1 MKRPFK
7 KIGLIC
13 TVLVFSP
20 FIFSFPLQVNQQQ
33 LIKAT
38 TQNNVVSPN
47 NNEELLKPSNWIAR
61 GGCWDFSSKN
71 FFSRGYR
78 GGNIAYYKKQDYKNF
93 TYEVKVMKI
102 AEDGPLGIIFRY
114 DDARDEGYV
123 FAVMPHGEYFLST
136 FIGQSDVYLK
146 RGATAH
152 LNEEMNTWNTLKIV
166 VNGAKFDCYI
176 NGSFLVSVT
185 DQTYSVGKIGLCN
198 SPDPRQIAKFEV
210 ISLIEH

>member
-1 MKRPFK
+1 MKQAFK
-7 KIGLIC
+7 NIVLIC
-13 TVLVFSP
+13 TMLVFIP
-20 FIFSFPLQVNQQQ
+20 FISYLPMQINQKQFEP
-33 LIKAT
+33 T
-38 TQNNVVSPN
+38 NVRNTAEAERLHP
-47 NNEELLKPSNWIAR
+47 EILKPSNWIAR
-61 GGCWDFSSKN
+61 GGCWDFSSKI

-123 FAVMPHGEYFLST
+123 FAFMPHGEYFLST
-136 FIGQSDVYLK
+136 FIGQSNVYLK
-146 RGATAH
+146 KGATAH

-176 NGSFLVSVT
+176 NDSFLVSVT
-185 DQTYSVGKIGLCN
+185 DQTYSVGKIGLYN

-210 ISLIEH
+210 ISLVEH